1 MAYVP
6 ERSGT
11 LADERELPSMRS
23 GFPRDLMRTSAE
35 RISREAV
42 STTGDHRFYNEISGT
57 NVLVPNLNRGRPRL

>member
-1 MAYVP
+1 MEYVP

-23 GFPRDLMRTSAE
+23 DFMRTSAE

-42 STTGDHRFYNEISGT
+42 STTEDQRFCNEISGT